1 MNMKKSI
8 LTFFFAIIFGL
19 LISYLSFLSN
29 SDFLK
34 GLSLIYWAVTL
45 GNFTKMIFVYATL
58 NSEGHSQIRLYRT
71 EVAVAFVLLI
81 INLIAVYYLFMRS
94 GWKFVIL
101 FIFPYIGLETGLSM
115 SRGII
120 LEKSGQ
126 KVTASENIKNHLVAE
141 IWFILLLIMLKCAQ
155 LFM

>member
-1 MNMKKSI
+1 MYEEKI
-8 LTFFFAIIFGL
+8 LIFFFAIIFGL
-19 LISYLSFLSN
+19 LISYLSFLIS
-29 SDFLK
+29 SSFLK

-45 GNFTKMIFVYATL
+45 GNFTKMTFGYATL
-58 NSEGHSQIRLYRT
+58 NSEGHSQIRLDGIQI
-71 EVAVAFVLLI
+71 VIASVFLI

-115 SRGII
+115 SRSIL

-126 KVTASENIKNHLVAE
+126 KVTVSENIKSHLVAE
-141 IWFILLLIMLKCAQ
+141 IWFILLLIILKCAQ

>member
-1 MNMKKSI
+1 MKKSI
-8 LTFFFAIIFGL
+8 LTFFFAIVFGL
-19 LISYLSFLSN
+19 LITYLSFLSN
-29 SDFLK
+29 SSFFK

-45 GNFTKMIFVYATL
+45 GNFTKMVFAYTIL
-58 NSEGHSQIRLYRT
+58 NSDGHVEIRLDVT
-71 EVAVAFVLLI
+71 QIAIASVFLI
-81 INLIAVYYLFMRS
+81 INLIAVYYLFVRS

-115 SRGII
+115 TRSIL

-126 KVTASENIKNHLVAE
+126 KATASENIKSYLIAE